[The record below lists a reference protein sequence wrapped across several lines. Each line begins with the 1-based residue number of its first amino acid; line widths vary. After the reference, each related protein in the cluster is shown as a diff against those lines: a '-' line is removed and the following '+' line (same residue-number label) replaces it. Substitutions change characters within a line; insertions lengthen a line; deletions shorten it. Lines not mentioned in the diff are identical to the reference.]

1 MSPSRM
7 TALIRG
13 QTGICRKVLDCVP
26 IQDEWT
32 VHQIYGEMGRLGHN
46 INFSTLGGCL
56 ASLLSDG
63 LIVERKSGTFR
74 RVEARESSSARPI
87 VNDTNNGHPTMAA
100 KSIPAKP
107 APSPIEKLS
116 QLAQQALR
124 MADEMRLMASQI
136 EQVAI
141 EVDDQIKNGGE
152 EAAKLR
158 QLHALLKSLG

>member
-1 MSPSRM
+1 MR
-7 TALIRG
+7 RG
-13 QTGICRKVLDCVP
+13 WYDP
-26 IQDEWT
+26 IAHDRADPWADGHLQEGPRLRADPGR
-32 VHQIYGEMGRLGHN
+32 VDRASNLRLGHS

-74 RVEARESSSARPI
+74 RVKARESSSARHI
-87 VNDTNNGHPTMAA
+87 VNDTTNGHPTMA
-100 KSIPAKP
+100 KSINAKP

-124 MADEMRLMASQI
+124 MADEMRLMSSQI
-136 EQVAI
+136 EQVAS
-141 EVDDQIKNGGE
+141 E

-158 QLHALLKSLG
+158 QLHALLRSLG